1 MDISVIIPTYNRKRK
16 LRSCLDSL
24 FAQSYQKD
32 AFEIIVI
39 DDGSVDG
46 SEDMLCA
53 LSKEN
58 PNLRYFIQNHKGP
71 AAARNLGIKHARSPI
86 IGFTDSDCIL
96 DKDWVKYMV
105 EVHALDKNIAAVG
118 GITEVDRANIKAQVS
133 QFLSDGAIETQ
144 ISGKCETIFF
154 PTCNV
159 SFKRV
164 CLGDGFNELF
174 PMPAGEDL
182 DFFWRLFKNGSRFSY
197 KKNIKVFHDCHTN
210 LVSFL
215 KQAYMYGRGNYLVQ
229 YMHRD
234 HPLLKEIKT
243 KNNLVFISGLII
255 NILKIPRFSY
265 LLGKRLIQQQP
276 GLNFYQKSQVYFY
289 FILHKI
295 NYLIGNT
302 FEHFRA
308 KKILGQNYPKPEL
321 IILDLTHRCNLLCNI
336 CEIRK
341 DKPIRE
347 FSLKEANDIIK
358 QAAEWQVKDFALSGG
373 EPLMREDIF
382 EILDF
387 VAKNR
392 FHIGILTNGVILND
406 AMVKKLLP
414 YLAEGFLSLSISLD
428 ALTPEIHDE
437 IRGIKGSFE
446 RTAQAFKNLSELKK
460 KYPKINFN
468 SISIILNEN
477 LEELLDLAVF
487 LKSLNVNSIQFQALL
502 SNNLIMRQR
511 SKGVKYWV
519 PPERLDILD
528 KAIDSLIEF
537 KRENAALVR
546 NSENNLMLV
555 KKYFRGELGQQDVQC
570 QYADKTILIANNGEL
585 TTCFDSYGDI
595 RKSNLKQIY
604 ASKNC
609 TRARERARECK
620 RPCLLPCFC
629 D

>member
-1 MDISVIIPTYNRKRK
+1 
-16 LRSCLDSL
+16 
-24 FAQSYQKD
+24 
-32 AFEIIVI
+32 
-39 DDGSVDG
+39 
-46 SEDMLCA
+46 
-53 LSKEN
+53 
-58 PNLRYFIQNHKGP
+58 
-71 AAARNLGIKHARSPI
+71 
-86 IGFTDSDCIL
+86 
-96 DKDWVKYMV
+96 
-105 EVHALDKNIAAVG
+105 
-118 GITEVDRANIKAQVS
+118 
-133 QFLSDGAIETQ
+133 
-144 ISGKCETIFF
+144 
-154 PTCNV
+154 
-159 SFKRV
+159 
-164 CLGDGFNELF
+164 
-174 PMPAGEDL
+174 
-182 DFFWRLFKNGSRFSY
+182 
-197 KKNIKVFHDCHTN
+197 
-210 LVSFL
+210 
-215 KQAYMYGRGNYLVQ
+215 MYGRGNYLVQ

-243 KNNLVFISGLII
+243 KNNLVFISGLSI

-265 LLGKRLIQQQP
+265 LLGKRLIQQQS